1 MVHLL
6 TGISEANHA
15 LLSYKNS
22 AIALQMSITE
32 LGKYTAVDRCYIF
45 RNEFENSVIKFY
57 YEYEW
62 CNIGVKPYIGSPD
75 LNGLTYDS
83 FPGLLEKLL
92 LKKPFH
98 GLVAENNNPHFKEI
112 MEMQGIKAYLFT
124 PIFSNEKFWGWIGF
138 DDCRNERIWEDVEA
152 KAIQSVANNIGLRLE
167 QEVTDKNLKNAINE
181 LELYIKSSKQAKWEW
196 DLIENKV
203 AFSFNWFGML
213 GYTEQELEQNY
224 DTWRNNVHREDIDEI
239 EKKLKIFIEG
249 KTDYLEGIFR
259 MMHKN
264 SSIVWIKYSA
274 LAIQDINKKTVRLV
288 GTHIDITDL
297 KNKESELQISEDK
310 FRFIAENTT
319 DLICQHDAEGIF
331 TYVSN
336 SASEIIGY
344 SPQELLGKN
353 PFLFLNPIHSAEAK
367 NRLREMLRTKKGNT
381 STFQFLKKN
390 NRYCWLEMTS
400 TLIEDQNDNLITI
413 QTSSRDITERINTEK
428 EMESALQKERELN
441 ELKSNFVTMAS
452 HQFRTPL
459 TVIYSNI
466 ELLHYKIEPAS
477 KEIKKEVSVIS
488 NRILTE
494 IDRITELMNN
504 ILVFGKYE
512 YGNIK
517 LNIRK
522 INLSHFIEN
531 LVETYFDN
539 EKDQRKLKFTAN
551 GKPKLVKSDEAI
563 LTHIL
568 TNLISNALKYS
579 TNQPSPIIKLNYLK
593 SCYLIEIIDFGIGV
607 PEEESKFLFQSF
619 FRASNTSSIKGS
631 GLGLII
637 VKQFTELLNG
647 TITIKNNTT
656 EGTIA
661 TLTFP
666 YKNSN

>member
-1 MVHLL
+1 M
-6 TGISEANHA
+6 
-15 LLSYKNS
+15 
-22 AIALQMSITE
+22 
-32 LGKYTAVDRCYIF
+32 
-45 RNEFENSVIKFY
+45 
-57 YEYEW
+57 
-62 CNIGVKPYIGSPD
+62 
-75 LNGLTYDS
+75 TYDT

-92 LKKPFH
+92 LQKPLY
-98 GLVAENNNPHFKEI
+98 GLVAKSSNPHFRKI

-124 PIFSNEKFWGWIGF
+124 PIFLNEKFWGWIGF
-138 DDCRNERIWEDVEA
+138 DDCTNERKWKDVEA
-152 KAIQSVANNIGLRLE
+152 KAIQSVANSIGLRLE

-203 AFSFNWFGML
+203 TFSFNWFGML

-239 EKKLKIFIEG
+239 ENKLKIFIEG

-259 MMHKN
+259 MIHKN
-264 SSIVWIKYSA
+264 SGIVWIKYSA
-274 LAIQDINKKTVRLV
+274 LAIQDINKKIVRLV

-344 SPQELLGKN
+344 SPQELLGKS

-367 NRLREMLRTKKGNT
+367 NKLREMLRKKKGNP
-381 STFQFLKKN
+381 SIFQFLKKN
-390 NRYCWLEMTS
+390 NEYCWLEITS
-400 TLIEDQNDNLITI
+400 TLIEDQNHNLITI

-441 ELKSNFVTMAS
+441 ELKSNFVSMAS

-459 TVIYSNI
+459 TVIYSDI
-466 ELLHYKIEPAS
+466 ELLNYKIEPAS
-477 KEIKKEVSVIS
+477 KEIKKEVTVIS
-488 NRILTE
+488 NRIVAE

-512 YGNIK
+512 SGTLK
-517 LNIRK
+517 LNIQK
-522 INLSHFIEN
+522 FNLPKFIEK
-531 LVETYFDN
+531 LLETYFNN
-539 EKDQRKLKFTAN
+539 EPDQRKLTFEIK
-551 GKPKLVKSDEAI
+551 GKPKLVKSDEGI
-563 LTHIL
+563 LIHIL

-579 TNQPSPIIKLNYLK
+579 YNKPSPIIKLNYLT
-593 SCYLIEIIDFGIGV
+593 SSYSIEIIDFGIGI
-607 PEEESKFLFQSF
+607 PEEESKYLFQSF
-619 FRASNTSSIKGS
+619 FRASNTSSIIGS
-631 GLGLII
+631 GLGLAI

-656 EGTIA
+656 KGTIA

-666 YKNSN
+666 YENSNQ